1 MGHWCNIVQ
10 TPNSPTPQEDHRM
23 PQKSSSGKRDN
34 LDKYDKFINELS
46 VRIEGGWPQADQIPY
61 DEDLLRHTLGL
72 SPRVK
77 QDKETYPVSVQNI
90 KRNRLVPQPD
100 SDKRTEPDK
109 NSTPTV
115 TTKGEL
121 QSSNQGERQQLS
133 EDGELPFQQCLP
145 LKEDN
150 INLKNLRPQSRNF
163 HGLSFRCYKPKS

>member
-1 MGHWCNIVQ
+1 MNYQFESKADG
-10 TPNSPTPQEDHRM
+10 PQRTTSLTTKTFCD
-23 PQKSSSGKRDN
+23 
-34 LDKYDKFINELS
+34 
-46 VRIEGGWPQADQIPY
+46 
-61 DEDLLRHTLGL
+61 TLGF

-90 KRNRLVPQPD
+90 KRNRLVPQSD

-133 EDGELPFQQCLP
+133 EDEELPFQQGLP

-150 INLKNLRPQSRNF
+150 VNSKIRTHNREIF
-163 HGLSFRCYKPKS
+163 MAFLSNGTN